1 MASGKKPC
9 ARRDV
14 LRSCPHSG
22 DRAAAAGCPRA
33 LKPRARKSAALHAE
47 FPHPYC
53 ASGPAG
59 PGADQGTRFYR
70 SRPVRRGNTIIAG
83 TGICSGPGRG
93 NCATPGFIRT
103 DVGMPVADHRID
115 MCRTGPPCNAT
126 AGKAGNDT
134 MDSPALHSDLTG
146 ALVPAF
152 PVRKTGTAVR
162 FSLWFYAGMVRRP
175 QVRSTQEHSIQEQ
188 ESGRK
193 LRACT
198 LPQIRPQ
205 TGSCTRAIF
214 PLFFPCFFSLNFR
227 RNPGETGW
235 QHTARTASHTACFLP
250 CRSGAVLCRVI
261 SRLKIGVSNR
271 DALPG
276 RIYPPIHRKSLRA
289 YFIIRFGSSGWRDP
303 YP

>member
-1 MASGKKPC
+1 MQNLHFFCQALVFFAKTGRFRCIRLLPPLGFS
-9 ARRDV
+9 
-14 LRSCPHSG
+14 
-22 DRAAAAGCPRA
+22 RAERFD
-33 LKPRARKSAALHAE
+33 LKPPGLQLRAGDTRLPGNAALCRARFIKPLNRCCLILVRILPSMV
-47 FPHPYC
+47 
-53 ASGPAG
+53 
-59 PGADQGTRFYR
+59 
-70 SRPVRRGNTIIAG
+70 SRLVPLSW
-83 TGICSGPGRG
+83 TGIKYPTVRKQGRSS
-93 NCATPGFIRT
+93 CATPGFIRT

-214 PLFFPCFFSLNFR
+214 PLFFP
-227 RNPGETGW
+227 
-235 QHTARTASHTACFLP
+235 
-250 CRSGAVLCRVI
+250 
-261 SRLKIGVSNR
+261 
-271 DALPG
+271 
-276 RIYPPIHRKSLRA
+276 
-289 YFIIRFGSSGWRDP
+289 
-303 YP
+303 